1 MLAPPNPLPTRSHPA
16 LSPCARTPLLLPP
29 FRTFP
34 YHCPFCSLC
43 RSVGFAWAH
52 APAQSVSG
60 SKKPTP
66 LPPPQVNV
74 LSLLYN
80 TLLEGS
86 VYTRYHHIFNPT
98 CSSAHSTLSSALAP
112 ALVSPPQARQGPL
125 TPTTC
130 FSVLSSPRSPVA
142 PDKAYTSCLL
152 KVPSPPIPEHHSPA
166 VPTTGRGTR
175 CSSLYEELRGL
186 GGRAGDRER
195 SGGATRCAEY
205 LQVSR
210 TGSMVRTGMGRQSH
224 APPGGPRGRIHLLA
238 FPSV

>member
-1 MLAPPNPLPTRSHPA
+1 MLSVNCPPRLRAPSVARPAETNRHDGTRRPHAGLPEHPCLLRPTRSHPA
-16 LSPCARTPLLLPP
+16 LSPCAPRPLLLPP

-175 CSSLYEELRGL
+175 CSRQSLRGAQGF
-186 GGRAGDRER
+186 GGT
-195 SGGATRCAEY
+195 GG
-205 LQVSR
+205 
-210 TGSMVRTGMGRQSH
+210 G
-224 APPGGPRGRIHLLA
+224 
-238 FPSV
+238 

>member
-1 MLAPPNPLPTRSHPA
+1 MEPADRTLGCQSTRACSAQPAPTPPCPHAPRGLSSSLPLGPSPITVTSVVSAA
-16 LSPCARTPLLLPP
+16 LSASLGLTRLLKA
-29 FRTFP
+29 F
-34 YHCPFCSLC
+34 
-43 RSVGFAWAH
+43 
-52 APAQSVSG
+52 SG

-86 VYTRYHHIFNPT
+86 VYTCYHHIFNPT
-98 CSSAHSTLSSALAP
+98 CSSAHSILSSALAP

-175 CSSLYEELRGL
+175 CSRQSLRGAQGF
-186 GGRAGDRER
+186 GGT
-195 SGGATRCAEY
+195 GG
-205 LQVSR
+205 
-210 TGSMVRTGMGRQSH
+210 G
-224 APPGGPRGRIHLLA
+224 
-238 FPSV
+238 